1 MKIRHTKLLCV
12 MLSVFLLLGMLPA
25 ATAFAA
31 TSGTWG
37 SGTHKISYAYADGIL
52 TISGNGDEI
61 TSPSNYTGSGS
72 YLPWQNQSYTNSIEE
87 VVFDAPNLAKIGGN
101 AFKNLY
107 GLKRITIPDTV
118 TTIGWYAFQGCSALE
133 DLYWPS
139 SITAVDVYIFKDA
152 NVKRMH
158 IDSLESIYSVGHLG
172 AYNSALMDRVI
183 DTNPWGHAEAIYIND
198 EKVTDFTPPQ
208 DMTVIPSLVF
218 CGAPFETVT
227 LPEYV
232 TAIDT
237 YAFFGCKQLQSVQFA
252 ENSAVTSIG
261 ASAFRKSGLPSFTF
275 ADSVETVGEYAFAE
289 CTDLASVTFG
299 EGLTTLSDHMFYK
312 DTALAD
318 LYVKPTLTTV
328 SEYATQ
334 YMSVGEEFGDVWYY
348 GTKAMRDEL
357 MTFASYNNIRSY
369 DWHFLQD
376 FTVSHYYEDFT
387 GAGTYLAPETE
398 SRSAFSGVTVL
409 AEDYKRTVPGLT
421 FTGAIPE
428 SIVLP
433 DAYGSDE
440 EAMLMDL
447 YYARSKYAVA
457 FYAENGE
464 DLLSS
469 GEFYYGETPV
479 YSGELPAKAEDAAA
493 TYTLYWREMAD
504 GAEGN
509 RYLPAELPETTA
521 AVNYR
526 AEFAATP
533 KTYAVTVSAAEG
545 VTLTETPASPAPYGE
560 AAVKF
565 TVDDGYDASALTV
578 TVDGVAA
585 DPTLTDGVYTV
596 ALFVEAETTVS
607 IGFVQ
612 LDFTLTVKNGYDD
625 NDLTYTGRAGESVT
639 VASPTREGYAFT
651 GWTGDTDGL
660 SGTAYTFGSAD
671 AEITAT
677 WYDTSD
683 ANAAIT
689 AAGTVTGSGDYETA
703 YTETLAG
710 YVTALENTLAA
721 VPADASVIASA
732 LSTLQTALEEAE
744 DHRVQTWS
752 LTLVLAGGTY
762 RGSTD
767 DVVIPFRADDAA
779 ITLPTDVTRDGCT
792 LLGWYTADDVKVSA
806 VTPADCTADV
816 VLTAKWQI
824 SDAVI
829 NKALNDANAL
839 IADAG
844 DAYCDSLADALRPL
858 AADLAAQRALDPRDD
873 AVIGELVDA
882 INALVADKDSYK
894 HDWGPWEVIVPA
906 TYEADGYEERVC
918 RRGGEVQRRTLTVS
932 ETADRPIKFNN
943 ISKMY
948 YIIDVRDGYDLYRSE
963 TFMWYSAAD
972 LRFRVY
978 TYTNF
983 AYDSYEVYV
992 NGVAVQADENGYYT
1006 VPAGSGLATVSILPA
1021 SVNQNSG
1028 SKTNLWEW
1036 LIRLLNSFIDMFRSI
1051 FQQVTA

>member
-1 MKIRHTKLLCV
+1 MGKNT
-12 MLSVFLLLGMLPA
+12 
-25 ATAFAA
+25 A
-31 TSGTWG
+31 TSG
-37 SGTHKISYAYADGIL
+37 
-52 TISGNGDEI
+52 
-61 TSPSNYTGSGS
+61 
-72 YLPWQNQSYTNSIEE
+72 
-87 VVFDAPNLAKIGGN
+87 
-101 AFKNLY
+101 
-107 GLKRITIPDTV
+107 
-118 TTIGWYAFQGCSALE
+118 
-133 DLYWPS
+133 
-139 SITAVDVYIFKDA
+139 ITA
-152 NVKRMH
+152 
-158 IDSLESIYSVGHLG
+158 
-172 AYNSALMDRVI
+172 
-183 DTNPWGHAEAIYIND
+183 
-198 EKVTDFTPPQ
+198 
-208 DMTVIPSLVF
+208 
-218 CGAPFETVT
+218 
-227 LPEYV
+227 
-232 TAIDT
+232 
-237 YAFFGCKQLQSVQFA
+237 
-252 ENSAVTSIG
+252 
-261 ASAFRKSGLPSFTF
+261 
-275 ADSVETVGEYAFAE
+275 
-289 CTDLASVTFG
+289 
-299 EGLTTLSDHMFYK
+299 
-312 DTALAD
+312 
-318 LYVKPTLTTV
+318 
-328 SEYATQ
+328 
-334 YMSVGEEFGDVWYY
+334 
-348 GTKAMRDEL
+348 
-357 MTFASYNNIRSY
+357 FASYNNILSY

-469 GEFYYGETPV
+469 GEIYYGETPV
-479 YSGELPAKAEDAAA
+479 FSGELPAKAEDAAA
-493 TYTLYWREMAD
+493 TYTLYWRDMAD
-504 GAEGN
+504 GGE
-509 RYLPAELPETTA
+509 RYLPADLPETTA

-578 TVDGVAA
+578 TVDGVAV

-721 VPADASVIASA
+721 VPADADTIASALGALQTAIADAENHRIPTYTLTVNNGYDAGALTYTGRAGESVMVAYPTHEGYAFTGWTGDTDGLSGTAYTFGSADAEITATWYDTAAASTAITAAETVTGSGDYETTYTETLAGDVTALENALAAVPADASVIASA

-844 DAYCDSLADALRPL
+844 DAYCNSLADALRPL

-894 HDWGPWEVIVPA
+894 HDWGPWEVVVPA

-1036 LIRLLNSFIDMFRSI
+1036 LIRLLNSFVDMFRSI
-1051 FQQVTA
+1051 FSK